1 MLEVDIYVVAGG
13 REKVCCF
20 VDNLCERMLREH
32 RVGAVGHLKTLVPTG
47 RDQLLEFSVGQ
58 STCDT

>member
-1 MLEVDIYVVAGG
+1 MLEVDIYIVAGG
-13 REKVCCF
+13 RKKVCCF

-32 RVGAVGHLKTLVPTG
+32 RFGAVGHLKTLVPTG
-47 RDQLLEFSVGQ
+47 RDQLSEFSVGQ